1 MSTPVAHAG
10 AGLRLMR
17 AAVFTAVCVV
27 LSAAGHAFAAGTPVP
42 AWTLVAGFLGVLAV
56 AAALAGRERSLP
68 SIAGALAG
76 GQVALHVLFAYGSHG
91 SAQAVAASAPRG
103 SGENPLIR
111 FAAGLV
117 CGGGAGQLDAAD
129 AHRIVTTAG
138 IDPSTLSQ
146 GHGHLASAG
155 AATAAAPDGG
165 PGLASAVTDG
175 GSGLASAVTDGGSG
189 LASAVTD
196 GGSGVASVYASV
208 TALLPALPM
217 FLAHLLAALAAGWLL
232 RRGEAALF
240 RLARLSAY
248 GAQELA
254 AGARLRSLRAALAL
268 VRALR
273 AGAREQLVCGPRALR
288 MADDEP
294 APATGDPLQHLVV
307 RRGPPAPYALA
318 A

>member
-27 LSAAGHAFAAGTPVP
+27 LSAAGHAFAAGAPVP
-42 AWTLVAGFLGVLAV
+42 AWTLLAGFLGVLAV
-56 AAALAGRERSLP
+56 ASVLAGRERSLP

-76 GQVALHVLFAYGSHG
+76 GQLALHVLFAYGSHG
-91 SAQAVAASAPRG
+91 SAQAVAAAPRG

-117 CGGGAGQLDAAD
+117 CGGGPGQLDAAD

-138 IDPSTLSQ
+138 IDPSTVA
-146 GHGHLASAG
+146 GHGHLASG
-155 AATAAAPDGG
+155 ATAAAPDGG
-165 PGLASAVTDG
+165 PGLVSA
-175 GSGLASAVTDGGSG
+175 
-189 LASAVTD
+189 
-196 GGSGVASVYASV
+196 YASV
-208 TALLPALPM
+208 VALLPGLPM

-240 RLARLSAY
+240 RVARLSAH
-248 GAQELA
+248 GAQALA

-273 AGAREQLVCGPRALR
+273 AGAREQLASGPRPLR
-288 MADDEP
+288 TADDDP
-294 APATGDPLQHLVV
+294 VPATEGPLDHLVI

>member
-27 LSAAGHAFAAGTPVP
+27 LSAAGHAFAAGAPVP
-42 AWTLVAGFLGVLAV
+42 AWTLLAGFLGVLAV
-56 AAALAGRERSLP
+56 ASALAGRERSLP

-91 SAQAVAASAPRG
+91 SAQAVAAAPRG

-117 CGGGAGQLDAAD
+117 CGGGPGQIDATD

-138 IDPSTLSQ
+138 IDPSAVA
-146 GHGHLASAG
+146 GHSHLASG
-155 AATAAAPDGG
+155 AATTAAPDGG
-165 PGLASAVTDG
+165 AGLAA
-175 GSGLASAVTDGGSG
+175 AF
-189 LASAVTD
+189 
-196 GGSGVASVYASV
+196 ASV
-208 TALLPALPM
+208 TALLPGLPM
-217 FLAHLLAALAAGWLL
+217 FLAHLLVALAAGWLL

-240 RLARLSAY
+240 GLARLSAY
-248 GAQELA
+248 GAQALA

-273 AGAREQLVCGPRALR
+273 AGEREQLANGPRAPR
-288 MADDEP
+288 PADDEP
-294 APATGDPLQHLVV
+294 APVAGDPLQHLVI

>member
-27 LSAAGHAFAAGTPVP
+27 LSAAGHAFAAGATVP
-42 AWTLVAGFLGVLAV
+42 AWTLLAGFLGVLAV

-68 SIAGALAG
+68 SIAGALAA
-76 GQVALHVLFAYGSHG
+76 GQVALHALFAYGSHG
-91 SAQAVAASAPRG
+91 SAQAVAAAAPRG

-117 CGGGAGQLDAAD
+117 CGAGPGQIDAAD
-129 AHRIVTTAG
+129 AHRIITTAG
-138 IDPSTLSQ
+138 IDPSTLSP
-146 GHGHLASAG
+146 GHGHLASAAG
-155 AATAAAPDGG
+155 AAEAAGTAGSALAAAP
-165 PGLASAVTDG
+165 DG
-175 GSGLASAVTDGGSG
+175 GSGLASAY
-189 LASAVTD
+189 AAV
-196 GGSGVASVYASV
+196 V
-208 TALLPALPM
+208 ALLPGVPM

-240 RLARLSAY
+240 RLAHLSAY

-273 AGAREQLVCGPRALR
+273 AGAREQLACGPRALR
-288 MADDEP
+288 TADDDP
-294 APATGDPLQHLVV
+294 VPTAGDPLQHLVI

>member
-27 LSAAGHAFAAGTPVP
+27 LSAAGHAFAAGAPVP
-42 AWTLVAGFLGVLAV
+42 PWTLLAGFLGVLAV
-56 AAALAGRERSLP
+56 ASALAGRERSLP

-91 SAQAVAASAPRG
+91 SAQAVAAAAPRG

-117 CGGGAGQLDAAD
+117 CGGGPGQIDAAD

-138 IDPSTLSQ
+138 IDPSTVA
-146 GHGHLASAG
+146 GHGHLASG
-155 AATAAAPDGG
+155 AATTAAP
-165 PGLASAVTDG
+165 DG
-175 GSGLASAVTDGGSG
+175 GSGLAA
-189 LASAVTD
+189 A
-196 GGSGVASVYASV
+196 YASV
-208 TALLPALPM
+208 AALLPGLPM

-248 GAQELA
+248 GAQALA

-273 AGAREQLVCGPRALR
+273 AGAREQLANGPRAPR
-288 MADDEP
+288 TADDEP
-294 APATGDPLQHLVV
+294 APATGDPLQHLVI